1 MPLLPTDEKSR
12 QQLRYLLIALPL
24 LAAGAFWYL
33 VYNDRKTEIAT
44 LTTQVEELQTKNDAA
59 KALAARGGPELRK
72 KVALYEQHVSRLE
85 ELIPKSEEVPDLL
98 HDITMRAEESG
109 VDLNLMRP
117 EKSTAVDFYTRQVYS
132 MSVMGPYEGVGR
144 FMAAVGSLPRI
155 VTPIHLKLLPRA
167 ELDRSGAVRLQA
179 EFQIMTFV
187 APEGGSAS
195 APAAPV
201 KDGPKNVG
209 K

>member
-1 MPLLPTDEKSR
+1 MALLPMDAKSR

-24 LAAGAFWYL
+24 LAAGMFWYM
-33 VYNDRKTEIAT
+33 VYNDRTAEIST
-44 LTTQVEELQTKNDAA
+44 LSTQVQDLQTKNEAA

-72 KVALYEQHVSRLE
+72 KVALYEQHVARLE

-98 HDITMRAEESG
+98 HDVTMRAEESG
-109 VDLNLMRP
+109 VELNLMRP

-132 MSVMGPYEGVGR
+132 MSVMGPYDGVGR
-144 FMAAVGSLPRI
+144 FLAAVGSLPRI
-155 VTPIHLKLLPRA
+155 ITPVHLKLQPRN
-167 ELDRSGAVRLQA
+167 EVDRSGAVRLQA

-187 APEGGSAS
+187 APEAGPAGAG
-195 APAAPV
+195 AAPV
-201 KDGPKNVG
+201 KDGPTNVG